1 MKFQKILNGITM
13 LAIMSIVFQPIIGM
27 KLYYLIMGAMIMLT
41 ALNIIKKGKIKIN
54 FYELTLILFIVLE
67 VISKLYAI
75 SQSTANYAI
84 KETALSF
91 FIAFFIVDYTQRNN
105 SEVRYNKILDVFST
119 STVILSIYLC
129 IFDLPRVIGTRD
141 RLGRLLFQEYGTYM
155 VFSYLLIISICY
167 MLWKCIYKIGN
178 KLTYVE
184 LFILIITGFL
194 SGTRKTIICPII
206 FGYILLLIKYRKN
219 FIKIISFTLVGII
232 ILIAT
237 YKILIINES
246 LYKLIGNRIEN
257 IVETILY
264 ANDTKTSQDA
274 SLEER
279 TLLKQLAIKAFNEKP
294 ILGWGINNFSNYSE
308 NNLGPFLYAHCNY
321 LELLS
326 SLGIVGTFIY
336 YIGYIYIIIKAL
348 KKVKKNDTF
357 SIYILSFMIMNLI
370 SDYETVNYYRV
381 QYILLYVLFAKYL
394 NDKKLKNGEI
404 YENEKK

>member
-1 MKFQKILNGITM
+1 
-13 LAIMSIVFQPIIGM
+13 
-27 KLYYLIMGAMIMLT
+27 
-41 ALNIIKKGKIKIN
+41 
-54 FYELTLILFIVLE
+54 
-67 VISKLYAI
+67 
-75 SQSTANYAI
+75 
-84 KETALSF
+84 
-91 FIAFFIVDYTQRNN
+91 
-105 SEVRYNKILDVFST
+105 
-119 STVILSIYLC
+119 
-129 IFDLPRVIGTRD
+129 
-141 RLGRLLFQEYGTYM
+141 M
-155 VFSYLLIISICY
+155 V
-167 MLWKCIYKIGN
+167 K
-178 KLTYVE
+178 
-184 LFILIITGFL
+184 
-194 SGTRKTIICPII
+194 
-206 FGYILLLIKYRKN
+206 LIKYRKN

-394 NDKKLKNGEI
+394 NDKKLKNKKI
-404 YENEKK
+404 YENKKK